1 MTKEQY
7 FKMLETI
14 FQEGLNLMK
23 LKNADYAGKEDPFK
37 NFRLCEQLGVPLEQG
52 VLVRMSDKLARAGNL
67 LKNEAS
73 VSSESIHDTLIDLMN
88 YSAIL
93 MVWMDN
99 KEFQDIPPLKT
110 PFIAGYSQGGG
121 GSGGGVMNILIPRN
135 KKSKKS

>member
-93 MVWMDN
+93 MVWMN
-99 KEFQDIPPLKT
+99 KQKK
-110 PFIAGYSQGGG
+110 
-121 GSGGGVMNILIPRN
+121 V